1 MSDGIGP
8 NLDHPDAAI
17 RLASAVH
24 RFRVPQIG
32 RTVEFSSSFRTAA
45 SHPKTRTAMK
55 QADQYRQKLHT
66 AVTASPFSG
75 ERVYAEACRYVPL
88 IQQILL
94 TCKVQPEVA
103 RLDERLVF
111 EWASGVEETT
121 TTTKASN
128 SKSAQPVY
136 YTSEALMYEVVMIL
150 ACQGLAK
157 ASAATEASIAGD
169 FAAANREYNVAAG
182 VMQFLYQ
189 DHLAKWIAKGSNV
202 EDAKLPTE
210 CSIGACEAFTQL
222 FLANAQQMAVAML
235 LVKAGTPNYNLLAK
249 LCLGIA
255 ERYHAFVS
263 IMRKHAFDQMS
274 RMGKD
279 VFALV
284 AFQTALQESLSHYF
298 HARALWATMDYG
310 LAIAVLSEAK
320 VGLNTRAHGA
330 AAGMPEISKGSP
342 LSALSKELTDL
353 KAHMG
358 LVLKHWEADNSSVY
372 FEQVPPKVPEDKKLT
387 AGIQLDKAV
396 AYKLDDV
403 DPLPLSIPDGS
414 PVLTRSDSDVAR
426 ELQEELNR
434 EEQSYQ
440 A

>member
-1 MSDGIGP
+1 
-8 NLDHPDAAI
+8 
-17 RLASAVH
+17 
-24 RFRVPQIG
+24 
-32 RTVEFSSSFRTAA
+32 
-45 SHPKTRTAMK
+45 
-55 QADQYRQKLHT
+55 
-66 AVTASPFSG
+66 
-75 ERVYAEACRYVPL
+75 
-88 IQQILL
+88 
-94 TCKVQPEVA
+94 
-103 RLDERLVF
+103 
-111 EWASGVEETT
+111 
-121 TTTKASN
+121 
-128 SKSAQPVY
+128 
-136 YTSEALMYEVVMIL
+136 MYEVVMIL